1 MANSTASICVNDK
14 FSLESAGLF
23 VVFIF
28 GDFRKMLETVT
39 KGFRTAKQMLQGKAE
54 FSESNIESA
63 LAEVRN
69 SLLEADVEFGVVKTF
84 LSRVKEQAIG
94 QEFTLRSKQH
104 KISVADRFVAICAQE
119 LERLMGPVDTSIT
132 LSQPIG
138 TIMMVGL
145 QGSGKTTTTGKLA
158 LMLQKKKWR
167 PLLVAADIYRP
178 AAVDQLKVLGAQIG
192 VPVYSEAGVPV
203 PELCK
208 RALQKAKEQQCNVV
222 IFDTAGRLAIDE
234 TLMQEL
240 EGIKANVNP
249 DSIYLVVDAMI
260 GQDAVKTAAE
270 FNRRLSIDGF
280 ILTKLDGD
288 ARGGAALSIKE
299 VTGKPI
305 KFLGMGEKLQNLEEF
320 RPQGLASRIL
330 GMGDVVSL
338 VKDFE
343 EHVDAEK
350 AEKDAARMLKGQF
363 TLNDFVEQL
372 SVIKK
377 MGPLQD
383 VMQKLPGMSE
393 MIPAG
398 TSVDDRE
405 LVKIEAMV
413 QSMTKEERKRPE
425 LIEKQKG
432 RKRRIAKGSGRKEA
446 EIDSLL
452 KRFAMMKQMF
462 SVIGTNPGLLGRLP
476 GFKQLGQ
483 MAQLSKAM
491 GGGAGAMPGFPP
503 PGMGMPGGFGRPQGF
518 GLAAAPAQQR
528 SSKDKKDKRKQ
539 QKAARKKNNKKR

>member
-1 MANSTASICVNDK
+1 
-14 FSLESAGLF
+14 
-23 VVFIF
+23 
-28 GDFRKMLETVT
+28 MLETVT
-39 KGFRTAKQMLQGKAE
+39 KGFRAAKHLLQGKAE
-54 FSESNIESA
+54 LSEANIESA
-63 LAEVRN
+63 LAEVRT
-69 SLLEADVEFGVVKTF
+69 SLLEADVEFSVVRTF

-94 QEFTLRSKQH
+94 KEVAIRSGGSKPL
-104 KISVADRFVAICAQE
+104 KISVADHFIGICAQE
-119 LERLMGPVDTSIT
+119 LENLMGPVDTSIK

-158 LMLQKKKWR
+158 HFLQKKKWR

-178 AAVDQLKVLGAQIG
+178 AAVEQLKVLGQQLG
-192 VPVYSEAGVPV
+192 VPVYSEPGVAP

-208 RALQKAKEQQCNVV
+208 RAIQKAKEHQCNVV

-234 TLMQEL
+234 PLMQEL
-240 EGIKANVNP
+240 EAIKSNVNP
-249 DSIYLVVDAMI
+249 DSIFLVVDAMI

-350 AEKDAARMLKGQF
+350 AEKDAERMLKGQF
-363 TLNDFVEQL
+363 TLTDFVDQL

-383 VMQKLPGMSE
+383 VMQKLPGMGD
-393 MIPAG
+393 MMPPGAKI
-398 TSVDDRE
+398 DDRE
-405 LVKIEAMV
+405 LIKIEAMV
-413 QSMTKEERKRPE
+413 HSMTKEERRRPD
-425 LIEKQKG
+425 LVEKQKTR
-432 RKRRIAKGSGRKEA
+432 RKRIALGSGRKEA
-446 EIDSLL
+446 EVDSLL
-452 KRFAMMKQMF
+452 KRFGMMKQMF
-462 SVIGTNPGLLGRLP
+462 SMIGTNPGLLGRLP
-476 GFKQLGQ
+476 GFRQMGQ

-491 GGGAGAMPGFPP
+491 GGMPQGMPQGGFGMPAGGFGMPAGF
-503 PGMGMPGGFGRPQGF
+503 PGMGMSPIQTT
-518 GLAAAPAQQR
+518 QR
-528 SSKDKKDKRKQ
+528 SNKDKKDKRKRE
-539 QKAARKKNNKKR
+539 KAARKKNKKKK

>member
-1 MANSTASICVNDK
+1 
-14 FSLESAGLF
+14 
-23 VVFIF
+23 
-28 GDFRKMLETVT
+28 MLETVT
-39 KGFRTAKQMLQGKAE
+39 KGFRSAKQMLQGKAE
-54 FSESNIESA
+54 LSESNIESA
-63 LAEVRN
+63 LAQVRS
-69 SLLEADVEFGVVKTF
+69 SLLEADVEFGVVKAF
-84 LSRVKEQAIG
+84 LARVKEQALG
-94 QEFTLRSKQH
+94 KEVSLKAGKSKPL
-104 KISVADRFVAICAQE
+104 KIPVADHFIAICHQE
-119 LERLMGPVDTSIT
+119 LERLMGPADTSIK

-158 LMLQKKKWR
+158 NFLKKKKWR

-178 AAVDQLKVLGAQIG
+178 AAVEQLKVLGKALD
-192 VPVYSEAGVPV
+192 VPVYSEEGVAP

-208 RALQKAKEQQCNVV
+208 RALQKAKEHQCNVV
-222 IFDTAGRLAIDE
+222 IFDTAGRLAIDD
-234 TLMQEL
+234 TLMAEL
-240 EGIKANVNP
+240 EAIKANVNP

-270 FNRRLSIDGF
+270 FNRRLNIDGF

-299 VTGKPI
+299 VTQKPI

-320 RPQGLASRIL
+320 RPEGLASRIL

-363 TLNDFVEQL
+363 SLNDFVEQL

-377 MGPLQD
+377 MGPLGD
-383 VMQKLPGMSE
+383 LMQKLPGMGE
-393 MIPAG
+393 MMPPGAQ
-398 TSVDDRE
+398 VDDRE

-413 QSMTKEERKRPE
+413 RSMTYEERRRPE
-425 LIEKQKG
+425 LIEKQKT
-432 RKRRIAKGSGRKEA
+432 RRRRIALGSGRKEA
-446 EIDSLL
+446 EVDSLL
-452 KRFAMMKQMF
+452 KRFGMMKQMF
-462 SVIGTNPGLLGRLP
+462 SMIGTNPGLLGRLP

-483 MAQLSKAM
+483 MAQLKNAM
-491 GGGAGAMPGFPP
+491 AQGGMPALPAGMGFPGMMP
-503 PGMGMPGGFGRPQGF
+503 PGFGRGGF
-518 GLAAAPAQQR
+518 AAPAQR
-528 SSKDKKDKRKQ
+528 STKDKKDKRKRE
-539 QKAARKKNNKKR
+539 KAARKKNKKR

>member
-1 MANSTASICVNDK
+1 VPVFA
-14 FSLESAGLF
+14 LF
-23 VVFIF
+23 FF

-39 KGFRTAKQMLQGKAE
+39 KGFRNAKLLLQGKAE
-54 FSESNIESA
+54 LSESNIESA
-63 LAEVRN
+63 LAEVRS

-84 LSRVKEQAIG
+84 LARVKEQAIG
-94 QEFTLRSKQH
+94 KEVALRSSGAK
-104 KISVADRFVAICAQE
+104 KISAADHFIGICSQE
-119 LERLMGPVDTSIT
+119 LERLMGPVDTAIK

-158 LMLQKKKWR
+158 LFLQKKKWR

-178 AAVDQLKVLGAQIG
+178 AAVEQLKVLGKSLG
-192 VPVYSEAGVPV
+192 VPVYSEEGVAP

-208 RALQKAKEQQCNVV
+208 RALQKAKEHQCNVV

-240 EGIKANVNP
+240 EAIKTNVKP

-260 GQDAVKTAAE
+260 GQDAVRTAAE

-330 GMGDVVSL
+330 GMGDIVSL

-343 EHVDAEK
+343 EHVDHEK

-363 TLNDFVEQL
+363 TLTDFIEQL
-372 SVIKK
+372 AVIKK

-383 VMQKLPGMSE
+383 LMAKMPGMSE
-393 MIPAG
+393 MIPPG
-398 TSVDDRE
+398 TQVDDRE

-413 QSMTKEERKRPE
+413 HSMTLAERRRPD
-425 LIEKQKG
+425 LIEKQKNR
-432 RKRRIAKGSGRKEA
+432 RKRIALGSGRKEA
-446 EIDSLL
+446 EVDSLL

-462 SVIGTNPGLLGRLP
+462 SMIGTNPGLLGRLP
-476 GFKQLGQ
+476 GFKQIGQ
-483 MAQLSKAM
+483 MAKLSKAM
-491 GGGAGAMPGFPP
+491 GGGGMGLPPGF
-503 PGMGMPGGFGRPQGF
+503 GAGMPAGFGHAPSF
-518 GLAAAPAQQR
+518 GMSAASAGGAR
-528 SSKDKKDKRKQ
+528 ATKDKKDKRKRE
-539 QKAARKKNNKKR
+539 KAARKKNKKR

>member
-1 MANSTASICVNDK
+1 
-14 FSLESAGLF
+14 
-23 VVFIF
+23 
-28 GDFRKMLETVT
+28 
-39 KGFRTAKQMLQGKAE
+39 
-54 FSESNIESA
+54 
-63 LAEVRN
+63 
-69 SLLEADVEFGVVKTF
+69 
-84 LSRVKEQAIG
+84 
-94 QEFTLRSKQH
+94 
-104 KISVADRFVAICAQE
+104 
-119 LERLMGPVDTSIT
+119 MGPVDTSIK

-158 LMLQKKKWR
+158 NFLKRKKWR

-178 AAVDQLKVLGAQIG
+178 AAIDQLKVLGQQLN
-192 VPVYSEAGVPV
+192 VPVYSEAGVAP
-203 PELCK
+203 PELCR
-208 RALQKAKEQQCNVV
+208 RAIQKAKEHQCNVV
-222 IFDTAGRLAIDE
+222 IFDTAGRLAIDD

-240 EGIKANVNP
+240 EAIKANVNP

-320 RPQGLASRIL
+320 RPEGLASRIL

-377 MGPLQD
+377 MGSLGD
-383 VMQKLPGMSE
+383 LMQKLPGMSE
-393 MIPAG
+393 MMPPG
-398 TSVDDRE
+398 TQVDDRE

-413 QSMTKEERKRPE
+413 QSMTHEERRRPD
-425 LIEKQKG
+425 LIDKQKN
-432 RKRRIAKGSGRKEA
+432 RRRRIALGSGRKEA
-446 EIDSLL
+446 EVDGLL
-452 KRFAMMKQMF
+452 KRFGMMKQMF
-462 SVIGTNPGLLGRLP
+462 SMIGTNPGLLGRLP

-483 MAQLSKAM
+483 MAQLKNAM
-491 GGGAGAMPGFPP
+491 AGGGGMPAFPGGGFPG
-503 PGMGMPGGFGRPQGF
+503 GMGMPPGFGRPT
-518 GLAAAPAQQR
+518 LSAAPQR
-528 SSKDKKDKRKQ
+528 STKEKKDKRKRE
-539 QKAARKKNNKKR
+539 KAARKKNKKR